1 MPADAPR
8 SIFVSAPARLHFGL
22 LRFEQPVG
30 PSYGGLGMMVD
41 RPRVELELAA
51 ADHWGSVGVASHLAE
66 DHARQVLVK
75 LPANES
81 LRACQLRIHSAIPVH
96 HGLGAGTQLA
106 LAVAYGV
113 CYLAGLPEA
122 PGTAQLASM
131 VGRGRRSAVGS
142 YGFRRGGLIW
152 EKGRLPGQRL
162 GALAGRVEV
171 PDAWRILLVAPSAD
185 VGRSGESEH
194 DAFAALP
201 PVPPTVSETLVRL
214 AEDRILPAAAAGD
227 LDDFGEAVYEYGRL
241 AGECFA
247 PVQGGPYSS
256 AEIAKCV
263 DSIRAL
269 GVRGVGQSSW
279 GPIVFAIVATMRDAD
294 SLVKSLKQQAT
305 FQTAEIQVA
314 RPDNRGVVIDLSWQS
329 FRQVAASD

>member
-1 MPADAPR
+1 
-8 SIFVSAPARLHFGL
+8 
-22 LRFEQPVG
+22 
-30 PSYGGLGMMVD
+30 MMID

-66 DHARQVLVK
+66 NHARQVLAK
-75 LPANES
+75 LPANKS
-81 LRACQLRIHSAIPVH
+81 LRACQLRMHAAIPFH

-122 PGTAQLASM
+122 PSAAQLASM

-162 GALAGRVEV
+162 AALASRVEI
-171 PDAWRILLVAPSAD
+171 PDNWRIVLVTPSAD
-185 VGRSGESEH
+185 VGRSGQSEH
-194 DAFAALP
+194 EAFATLP
-201 PVPPTVSETLVRL
+201 PVSPTVTETLERL
-214 AEDRILPAAAAGD
+214 AEDRILPATREGD
-227 LDDFGEAVYEYGRL
+227 LDDFSEAVYEYGRL

-256 AEIAKCV
+256 SEIAKCV
-263 DSIRAL
+263 ASIRAL

-279 GPIVFAIVATMRDAD
+279 GPTVFAIVGTMSDAD

-314 RPDNRGVVIDLSWQS
+314 RPDNRGVVIDLFWQN
-329 FRQVAASD
+329 FKQAVASD